1 MSNSTTIIQ
10 VSVTAD
16 WRQLCEVAY
25 QLQAPTGELTARAT
39 ALILR
44 AACARAIKTLEQSP
58 TSVWGQSGVP
68 GVETLEITVYRGSAY
83 KHNELAHCALPAAR
97 GVLDGAMVADIARH
111 ALLEV
116 VEAMPAPT
124 PDWHDTSTAEAA
136 EDER

>member
-16 WRQLCEVAY
+16 WRQLCEVSY
-25 QLQAPTGELTARAT
+25 KLQAPTGELTART
-39 ALILR
+39 TTLMLR
-44 AACARAIKTLEQSP
+44 AACARAIKTLEQSLP
-58 TSVWGQSGVP
+58 PGRPQADAA
-68 GVETLEITVYRGSAY
+68 GVETLEITVYRQSAY
-83 KHNELAHCALPAAR
+83 RHNELAHCALPAAQ

-111 ALLEV
+111 VLLEV
-116 VEAMPAPT
+116 VEAMPDPA